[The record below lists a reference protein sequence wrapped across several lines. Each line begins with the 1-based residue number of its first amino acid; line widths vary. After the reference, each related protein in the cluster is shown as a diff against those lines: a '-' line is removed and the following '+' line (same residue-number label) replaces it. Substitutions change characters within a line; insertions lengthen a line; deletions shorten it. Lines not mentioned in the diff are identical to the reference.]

1 MILYYKNSVLA
12 SAVSIIGCIFAVVLV
27 VEFESYDFVTES
39 LPLALIAL
47 TFLIGGKLISN
58 CKAFK
63 TWWKQVEKANLI
75 DAIKTDVSVA
85 KTIYSKNPKP
95 ATLKK
100 IEALNPAAALQIRAG
115 IGKK

>member
-12 SAVSIIGCIFAVVLV
+12 SAVSIIGCIFAIVLV
-27 VEFESYDFVTES
+27 VEFESYDFATES
-39 LPLALIAL
+39 LPLALLAL

-58 CKAFK
+58 RKAFN

-75 DAIKTDVSVA
+75 GAIKTDVSVA
-85 KTIYSKNPKP
+85 KTIYSKNPKS

-100 IEALNPAAALQIRAG
+100 IEALNPEAAAQIRAS
-115 IGKK
+115 IAKK

>member
-1 MILYYKNSVLA
+1 MILYYKNSLLA
-12 SAVSIIGCIFAVVLV
+12 SIVSIIGCVFAIVLV
-27 VEFESYDFVTES
+27 VEFDSYDFATEV
-39 LPLALIAL
+39 LPMGLLAIA
-47 TFLIGGKLISN
+47 FLVGGKMISN
-58 CKAFK
+58 HKAFK

-100 IEALNPAAALQIRAG
+100 IEALNPEAAAQIRAS